1 MRNVIS
7 LNKNWAFIQEN
18 AGLPG
23 EMPTDW
29 HKVDLP
35 HTWNAVDGHDGNG
48 SYDRGTY
55 WYAKTFE
62 TPKQPL
68 GGGKVYV
75 EILAA
80 GQQAT
85 VYVNGKEVTY
95 HEGGYST
102 FRADITDVCHEK
114 GDNLLVIACSN
125 EMKDS
130 VYPQSADFT
139 FYGGLYRGGASTVCS
154 DSPSP

>member
-85 VYVNGKEVTY
+85 VYVNGK
-95 HEGGYST
+95 
-102 FRADITDVCHEK
+102 
-114 GDNLLVIACSN
+114 
-125 EMKDS
+125 
-130 VYPQSADFT
+130 
-139 FYGGLYRGGASTVCS
+139 
-154 DSPSP
+154 